1 MFCNVIITRPF
12 DHAFTYKLK
21 KDQIVKVGSIVNVPF
36 GKTKYQIGM
45 VESVSKN
52 INSLSSAILRL
63 SNSRF

>member
-52 INSLSSAILRL
+52 MSLKA
-63 SNSRF
+63 